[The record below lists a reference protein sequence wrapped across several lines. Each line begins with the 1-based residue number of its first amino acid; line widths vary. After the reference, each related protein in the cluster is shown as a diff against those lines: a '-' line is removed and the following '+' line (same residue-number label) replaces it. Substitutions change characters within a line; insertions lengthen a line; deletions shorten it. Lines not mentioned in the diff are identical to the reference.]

1 MNFILFVT
9 NGKDCSESIVQ
20 SISFHDELN
29 IRNLMSE
36 NGSRDKCFL
45 ERIESIMTGGVELPK
60 NILPGKVC
68 QWNNDIQIIE
78 DELVVKVCET

>member
-1 MNFILFVT
+1 
-9 NGKDCSESIVQ
+9 
-20 SISFHDELN
+20 
-29 IRNLMSE
+29 MSE

-78 DELVVKVCET
+78 DELVIKISKT